1 MSFVIAVTARAFL
14 DYADTERQRL
24 VDAGCTFGRSGNGP
38 VDKAAILEILTGAD
52 AVIASVDPY
61 DDEVFEAHPQLQL
74 ISRWGAGYESID
86 LAAATRH
93 GVIATRVVGCLTD
106 AVADHT
112 LALLLAV
119 ARRIVEGDRQMRAGG
134 WQPLQ
139 GVAVF
144 GQTIGLVGFGPIGQ
158 AVAVRA
164 KGFRMRVL
172 VHDPYQPDDVLAA
185 HGAERTPLP
194 ELLATSDFVSL
205 HTALTPETHQLIDA
219 AGLARM
225 QPHAILIN
233 TARGKI
239 VDQAAL
245 QAALA
250 EGRIAGGL
258 DSYDPDP
265 LPGDDPFRHTPNCVL
280 MPHSAFNTDA
290 SARDVSAMAAEAVLA
305 VKDGR
310 APEHILNS
318 EVLAS
323 PNLRAKLVRRGA

>member
-24 VDAGCTFGRSGNGP
+24 VDAGCTFAGSANGP
-38 VDKAAILEILTGAD
+38 CDKATTLAVLAGAD

-112 LALLLAV
+112 FALLFAV
-119 ARRIVEGDRQMRAGG
+119 ARRIVEGDVQIRGMG

-144 GQTIGLVGFGPIGQ
+144 GKTIGLVGFGPIGQ

-164 KGFRMRVL
+164 KGFQMRIL
-172 VHDPYQPDDVLAA
+172 VHDPYQPDEVLAA
-185 HGAERTPLP
+185 HGAERLPLP
-194 ELLATSDFVSL
+194 ELLAASDFVSI
-205 HTALTPETHQLIDA
+205 HTALTPETHQIINA
-219 AGLARM
+219 EGLAQM

-233 TARGKI
+233 TARGKM
-239 VDQAAL
+239 VDQDAL
-245 QAALA
+245 QAALI
-250 EGRIAGGL
+250 EGGIRGAGL

-265 LPGDDPFRHTPNCVL
+265 LPADHPFRQTPNCVL
-280 MPHSAFNTDA
+280 MPHSAFNTDE
-290 SARDVSAMAAEAVLA
+290 SARAVSRMAADAVLA
-305 VKDGR
+305 VMAGR
-310 APEHILNS
+310 APNHILNP
-318 EVLAS
+318 EVLES
-323 PNLRAKLVRRGA
+323 PDLRAKLGS